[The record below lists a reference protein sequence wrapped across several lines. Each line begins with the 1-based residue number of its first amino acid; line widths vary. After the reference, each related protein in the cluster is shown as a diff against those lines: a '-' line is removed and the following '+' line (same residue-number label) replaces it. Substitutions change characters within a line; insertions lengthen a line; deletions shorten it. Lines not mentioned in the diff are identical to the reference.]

1 MRFILAL
8 VVITFIPGV
17 ELRGSI
23 PCGMR
28 PDIFGC
34 IMPGVLPDKAPMHWI
49 WIAVIC
55 TVANIGVGF
64 AAFYLIEYVMKAM
77 QLIPWVHRHWTRYIE
92 RTQKNIHASVEKYGE
107 WGLAVFIGIPLPG
120 TGAYSGALA
129 AYLLGMSH
137 KRFAIANIAGVI
149 IAGVIVTI
157 LCLVG
162 GPALGWIFD
171 LFVGAKKPA

>member
-1 MRFILAL
+1 MKFVFYLIL
-8 VVITFIPGV
+8 ITFIPGV
-17 ELRGSI
+17 ELRGSV
-23 PCGMR
+23 PYGM
-28 PDIFGC
+28 
-34 IMPGVLPDKAPMHWI
+34 LYDKQMHWLWVAI
-49 WIAVIC
+49 IC

-77 QLIPWVHRHWTRYIE
+77 QLIPWVHRLWTKYIE

-107 WGLAVFIGIPLPG
+107 WGLAIFIGIPLPG

>member
-1 MRFILAL
+1 MRLVLYLIL
-8 VVITFIPGV
+8 ITFVPGV

-23 PCGMR
+23 PYGM
-28 PDIFGC
+28 F
-34 IMPGVLPDKAPMHWI
+34 VDKGMHWL
-49 WIAVIC
+49 WVAVIC

-77 QLIPWVHRHWTRYIE
+77 QLIGWVHRLWTRYVE

-107 WGLAVFIGIPLPG
+107 WGLAIFIGIPLPG

-149 IAGVIVTI
+149 IAGVIVTVV
-157 LCLVG
+157 CLFG
-162 GPALGWIFD
+162 EGALGWVFK
-171 LFVGAKKPA
+171 LFVGKTPA